1 MQDEKPV
8 WKTVTVP
15 FHGELTLDI
24 PIDSELM
31 PWESEFYFWYIGDL
45 RLTAENNPVYVI
57 HPYNLDIVL
66 SDAPEADF
74 DYPAWRNAL
83 TEHGAEIIHE
93 ASHGVLYYS
102 ADALHVFTY
111 LYTDKQHVLGKATLF
126 DTGDLPAAYAAFE
139 ILHSFVPGPQ
149 KKQYTAPF
157 NAAREMETIPHWD
170 ENPLALQLDDILPRQ
185 LTPSWLLKEDSLD
198 GFYFY
203 PDSFSDTV
211 DAYIES
217 DPAYLNELIASAK
230 EKDWELSYQKEF
242 VAGKQSGSLLFQSR
256 RNPQAFI
263 SYCMIS
269 ESGLNLLLSLPS
281 SITVKKQ
288 MEFIHQCNQLP
299 AGNRLPWLTAQ
310 WRTQLFKYGHV
321 DPIDEL
327 PGWFEVFDKHNN
339 PDDYFFGAAGLLND
353 KGEKILANRFEE
365 IYWDDNFLIGK
376 SKAGKELLDLS
387 GKSLLKAEYF
397 RKLYGSLYQIEEED
411 EKEGVYDIESRGWV
425 IPLQKQHLSA
435 LDESGL
441 FTFRYITEVKKYSIR
456 YGDAGLIDA
465 QGKTIVP
472 NEYQTFWYNP
482 GLKVIVA
489 QRRWEQGDKAGYHY
503 GIFDMQGNLRVPFE
517 YDYVNGEET
526 GAVIKLRKEGL
537 WYQYP
542 AE

>member
-8 WKTVTVP
+8 WKTVTVS
-15 FHGELTLDI
+15 FHNELTLDI

-31 PWESEFYFWYIGDL
+31 AWESEFYFWYIGNL

-74 DYPAWRNAL
+74 DYPAWRNTL
-83 TEHGAEIIHE
+83 TEHGTEIIHE
-93 ASHGVLYYS
+93 ASNGVLYYS

-111 LYTDKQHVLGKATLF
+111 LYTGKQHVLGKATLF
-126 DTGDLPAAYAAFE
+126 DTADLPAAYAAFE
-139 ILHSFVPGPQ
+139 ILHSFIPGPQ

-157 NAAREMETIPHWD
+157 NAAREMETIPRWD
-170 ENPLALQLDDILPRQ
+170 ENPLALQLDDILPKKLQ
-185 LTPSWLLKEDSLD
+185 PSWLLKEDSLD
-198 GFYFY
+198 GFFFY
-203 PDSFSDTV
+203 PDSLSDTV
-211 DAYIES
+211 DAYIELN
-217 DPAYLNELIASAK
+217 PAYLNELIASAK

-242 VAGKQSGSLLFQSR
+242 VPGKQSGSLLFQSR

-269 ESGLNLLLSLPS
+269 DSGLNLLLSLPS
-281 SITVKKQ
+281 SIPVKKQ
-288 MEFIHQCNQLP
+288 MDFVHQCNQVP
-299 AGNRLPWLTAQ
+299 AGNRLPWLTAK

-339 PDDYFFGAAGLLND
+339 PEDYFFGAAGLLND

-397 RKLYGSLYQIEEED
+397 RKLYGSLYLIEEED

-489 QRRWEQGDKAGYHY
+489 QRRWQQGDKAGYHY